1 MLKDVSI
8 ETDRRT
14 SLNFWNQT
22 LEQTGGSEP
31 ADEHTEQR
39 AKKEGRRALREE
51 APHRGRELGFGE
63 RGPSP
68 RSTCSSVTELSEEG
82 LRPGTAQMS
91 QRREGPWRGQHSSRR
106 GPCWGPHSRLSSL
119 SVSGN
124 LSLPGARARKESA
137 QTRGLWP
144 PSHWS
149 PCELHAQARRTPG
162 HRCLL
167 HSPSR
172 SAHLHGHLS

>member
-8 ETDRRT
+8 ETDGRT

-51 APHRGRELGFGE
+51 APHRGRELAFGE

-106 GPCWGPHSRLSSL
+106 EPCWGPHSRLSSL

-124 LSLPGARARKESA
+124 LSLPGARATEGECLDPRSLA
-137 QTRGLWP
+137 AVSLVTLRAARTGA
-144 PSHWS
+144 
-149 PCELHAQARRTPG
+149 LHPRASMPA
-162 HRCLL
+162 
-167 HSPSR
+167 
-172 SAHLHGHLS
+172 A

>member
-8 ETDRRT
+8 ETDGRT

-31 ADEHTEQR
+31 ADEHTGQR

-124 LSLPGARARKESA
+124 LSLPGARAMEGERPDPRSRA
-137 QTRGLWP
+137 AVSLVTLRAAHTGA
-144 PSHWS
+144 SH
-149 PCELHAQARRTPG
+149 PKALMPAA
-162 HRCLL
+162 
-167 HSPSR
+167 
-172 SAHLHGHLS
+172 

>member
-39 AKKEGRRALREE
+39 AKKEGRRALGEE
-51 APHRGRELGFGE
+51 APHRGRELAFGE

-124 LSLPGARARKESA
+124 LSLPGARATEGERPDPRSLA
-137 QTRGLWP
+137 AVSRVTLRAARTGA
-144 PSHWS
+144 SHPRAS
-149 PCELHAQARRTPG
+149 MPAA
-162 HRCLL
+162 
-167 HSPSR
+167 
-172 SAHLHGHLS
+172 